1 MTVPR
6 PLDITFFVAGML
18 VATPS
23 APVGQNAAERVTI
36 VSPSD
41 GAYAA
46 GRMTIRARV
55 EPPTAAPSVVF
66 FVDGRQLCV
75 VTRAPY
81 ECQWDAG
88 SRVEAHQV
96 RVAATF
102 GNGTRV
108 LHNVRTVGLAYAEAE
123 NVDVVQVTA
132 TVTADG
138 HYVRGLPR
146 SAFRVLEDG
155 RPQTISHFQSEDVPL
170 DLVVAL
176 DISGSMTAALPK
188 LKEAAKQFVSA
199 VSTRDRV
206 SVLGFNDSVFTLA
219 RASTDPADR
228 VQGIDQLAPWGATA
242 MYDVIISAVEMLG
255 NESGRKALIVFTDG
269 EDQGSRSAFEEV
281 EQRLLASDVTLY
293 MIGQGRGTSL
303 EPLKKVM
310 RGLSEPTGGRALFT
324 EKIDQLSDAFTE
336 LLEELSNQYLLGY
349 TPTNTKRDGALRRIK
364 VEVEGHTGVRARAA
378 YRMPAGSDQ

>member
-1 MTVPR
+1 MVSR
-6 PLDITFFVAGML
+6 PLHTALGILIVTGGGL
-18 VATPS
+18 LGQVAT
-23 APVGQNAAERVTI
+23 ERVTI
-36 VSPSD
+36 VSPAD
-41 GAYAA
+41 GEYVA
-46 GRMTIRARV
+46 GRTMIRARV
-55 EPPTAAPSVVF
+55 EPPSPAPSVVF

-75 VTRAPY
+75 VARAPY

-102 GNGTRV
+102 ANSARIV
-108 LHNVRTVGLAYAEAE
+108 HNVRTRGLAYAEAE

-132 TVTADG
+132 TVTNNG
-138 HYVRGLPR
+138 RYVRGLPR
-146 SAFRVLEDG
+146 SAFRVWEDE
-155 RPQTISHFQSEDVPL
+155 RPQTITHFQAEDIPL

-176 DISGSMTAALPK
+176 DISSSMTTALPK
-188 LKEAAKQFVSA
+188 LKEAAKQFVGA

-219 RASTDPADR
+219 RGSTDVADR

-242 MYDVIISAVEMLG
+242 LYDVIISAADILG

-269 EDQGSRSAFEEV
+269 EDQGSRAALEEV

-324 EKIDQLSDAFTE
+324 DRIEQLGDAFTE

-364 VEVEGHTGVRARAA
+364 VEVEGHSGVRARTA
-378 YRMPAGSDQ
+378 YRMPAASDR